1 MTGFSMR
8 TQDNPPRRR
17 RARDAGFTLIE
28 LLVVLVILGLL
39 AALAGPRV
47 LNYLSGA
54 RVDTAKLQMD
64 NLGQALDLFRLHTGR
79 YPSTQQ
85 GLQALIADTQ
95 RVPGWNGPYLDS
107 KEIPKDPWGT
117 PYTYRSPGERGPYD
131 LISLGSDQA
140 PGGQGDAA
148 DITSGTR

>member
-1 MTGFSMR
+1 MSHLPDR
-8 TQDNPPRRR
+8 NRRR
-17 RARDAGFTLIE
+17 RLCDDAGFTLIE

-54 RVDTAKLQMD
+54 KVDTAKLQIE
-64 NLGQALDLFRLHTGR
+64 NLGSALDLFRLDTGN
-79 YPSTQQ
+79 YPTTQQ
-85 GLQALIADTQ
+85 GLQALIANTE
-95 RVPGWNGPYLDS
+95 RLPGWKGPYLDA

-117 PYTYRSPGERGPYD
+117 AYVYRSPGDRSLYD
-131 LISLGSDQA
+131 LVSLGADQA

-148 DITSGTR
+148 DVGTSQR

>member
-1 MTGFSMR
+1 MTL
-8 TQDNPPRRR
+8 QDSPPRRR
-17 RARDAGFTLIE
+17 RARDDGFTLIE

-54 RVDTAKLQMD
+54 KVDTAKLQID
-64 NLGQALDLFRLHTGR
+64 NLGQALDLFRLQTGN
-79 YPSTQQ
+79 YPTTQQ
-85 GLQALIADTQ
+85 GLQSLIVNTQ
-95 RVPGWNGPYLDS
+95 RIPGWNGPYLDA
-107 KEIPKDPWGT
+107 KEIPKDPWGGA
-117 PYTYRSPGERGPYD
+117 YVYRSPGERGAPYD

-148 DITSGTR
+148 DISNERR

>member
-1 MTGFSMR
+1 MPHPVDRPVTWNR
-8 TQDNPPRRR
+8 RRPRR
-17 RARDAGFTLIE
+17 RDAGFTLIE

-54 RVDTAKLQMD
+54 KVDTAKLQID
-64 NLGQALDLFRLHTGR
+64 NLGSALDLFRLDTGR
-79 YPSTQQ
+79 YPTTQQ
-85 GLQALIADTQ
+85 GLQALIVNTD
-95 RVPGWNGPYLDS
+95 RIPGWKGPYLDA

-117 PYTYRSPGERGPYD
+117 AYVYRSPGERAPYD
-131 LISLGSDQA
+131 LVSLGSDQS

-148 DITSGTR
+148 DLASTQR